1 LYFLRRADIIREASD
16 MVEPKRLDAAPA
28 PEAADRDSQ
37 AEALLVDGL
46 DRYFKGRYEEAIHLW
61 TRVLFLD
68 RSHARARAY
77 IDRARSALAE
87 RQRQA
92 DELLQASHDLLEQGQ
107 TARARHLLTRAVEA
121 SGEDE
126 HVSALRSKLERLE
139 RVHAAQR
146 PGPPAAAADAEVVPG
161 WSWPRR
167 SRTVFGALLA
177 LVVAVAII
185 GLAGALV
192 QERLGLAPAADGLRP
207 HTSAAKL
214 PVLSSSDVALVRA
227 RTLFD
232 RGRLAEALQAL
243 DRVTHDS
250 PQRSTADDLRIE
262 IQQLLLASG
271 RKLSGSRAADSSR
284 R

>member
-1 LYFLRRADIIREASD
+1 
-16 MVEPKRLDAAPA
+16 MVEPKRLDAAPP
-28 PEAADRDSQ
+28 PEATGRDSQ

-46 DRYFKGRYEEAIHLW
+46 DRYFNGRYEEAIHLW

-92 DELLQASHDLLEQGQ
+92 EELLQASHDLLEQGQ
-107 TARARHLLTRAVEA
+107 TARARHLLTRAVETT
-121 SGEDE
+121 GEDE

-139 RVHAAQR
+139 RVHAADR
-146 PGPPAAAADAEVVPG
+146 PGPATVVTHPEAVPG

-167 SRTVFGALLA
+167 SRTALGVVLA
-177 LVVAVAII
+177 LVIAFAII
-185 GLAGALV
+185 GLAGAV
-192 QERLGLAPAADGLRP
+192 VEERLGLAPTADGLRP
-207 HTSAAKL
+207 NMAAVKL

-232 RGRLAEALQAL
+232 RGRLAEALQSL
-243 DRVTHDS
+243 DRVHPDS
-250 PQRSTADDLRIE
+250 PQRSAADDLRIG

-271 RKLSGSRAADSSR
+271 RKLSGSRAADVNR

>member
-1 LYFLRRADIIREASD
+1 

-37 AEALLVDGL
+37 AETLLVDGL
-46 DRYFKGRYEEAIHLW
+46 DRYFNGRYEEAIHLW

-107 TARARHLLTRAVEA
+107 TARARHLLSRAVETT
-121 SGEDE
+121 GDDE
-126 HVSALRSKLERLE
+126 HASALRSKLERLE

-146 PGPPAAAADAEVVPG
+146 PGPPVPVTDPEVVPG

-167 SRTVFGALLA
+167 SRTVLGGILA
-177 LVVAVAII
+177 LAVAFALI
-185 GLAGALV
+185 GLAGAVV
-192 QERLGLAPAADGLRP
+192 QERLGLAPASDGLRP
-207 HTSAAKL
+207 NSAAAKL

-243 DRVTHDS
+243 DRIHPDS
-250 PQRSTADDLRIE
+250 PQRSSGDDLRIE